1 MTDMSKPATKPRNR
15 IDTPEGNPMSEAET
29 PSNNPEKSARDT
41 RFQPGNPGGPGRTAG
56 SRNRATLILDAL
68 ADGEAET
75 ILQKQIDL
83 AKEGDQRAAEL
94 ILSRCWPARKS
105 RPINLD
111 LPAVNAA
118 ADIVPALGRI
128 TEAVAAGEITPEE
141 AQAVAAVLEGKR
153 KAIETVDVL
162 ARIEAL
168 EKERNR

>member
-1 MTDMSKPATKPRNR
+1 MSDPSKNEPETKPGMF
-15 IDTPEGNPMSEAET
+15 E
-29 PSNNPEKSARDT
+29 
-41 RFQPGNPGGPGRTAG
+41 PGGPGGPGRKAG
-56 SRNRATLILDAL
+56 SRNRATLILDAI
-68 ADGEAET
+68 AEGEAET

-141 AQAVAAVLEGKR
+141 AQALAAVLEGKR

-162 ARIEAL
+162 ARMEAL

>member
-1 MTDMSKPATKPRNR
+1 MSEGEQPSKNEQETKPGMF
-15 IDTPEGNPMSEAET
+15 E
-29 PSNNPEKSARDT
+29 
-41 RFQPGNPGGPGRTAG
+41 PGGPGGPGRKAG
-56 SRNRATLILDAL
+56 SRNKATLILDAL

-75 ILQKQIDL
+75 ILQKQIAL
-83 AKEGDQRAAEL
+83 AKDGDQRAAEL

-141 AQAVAAVLEGKR
+141 AQAVAALLEGKR

-162 ARIEAL
+162 ARIEEL
-168 EKERNR
+168 EKARAR